1 MKLSVIVPV
10 YKAENT
16 LRKCVDSLLAQTV
29 EDLEV
34 ILVNDGSPDGS
45 ASILED
51 YAACFPDRIRTKT
64 LTNGGQGR
72 ARNFGLEMA
81 RGEWIGFV
89 DSDDWVQPDM
99 YEKLIAAAE
108 GQNCDIA
115 VCDILQCF
123 ADGSTQVLR
132 AWREGEPL
140 SAAGSACDKVFRR
153 SLVEELR
160 FPEGLWYED
169 FAFSALALSR
179 AGKLSCLPEALYCY
193 RIGHPSTMHNQNARK
208 NLDLLAVLDLLRK
221 PMLDA
226 GRGDDYE
233 TLVLGH
239 ALLDAI
245 NRVQRQE
252 GKEKFT
258 VIKKIRDY
266 VNQTIPDLSHCPAFR
281 AESGKRRLVMWLN
294 YHGLN
299 RLSGALLKLK
309 GGAG

>member
-51 YAACFPDRIRTKT
+51 YAARFPDRIRTKT

-193 RIGHPSTMHNQNARK
+193 RIGHPSTMHNENARK
-208 NLDLLAVLDLLRK
+208 NLDLLTVLD
-221 PMLDA
+221 MLKVPLCQA
-226 GRGDDYE
+226 ERQEDYE
-233 TLVLGH
+233 SLVLNH

-245 NRVQRQE
+245 NRLGRQNSA
-252 GKEKFT
+252 EKGA
-258 VIKKIRDY
+258 IIQEIRNY
-266 VNQTIPDLSHCPAFR
+266 VNREVPDLKKSTAYR
-281 AESGKRRLVMWLN
+281 RENIKRRLMMWLN
-294 YHGLN
+294 YHGLDKI
-299 RLSGALLKLK
+299 SAALLRLK
-309 GGAG
+309 KG